1 MNRIHSIQ
9 KILDKDGF
17 LKGTFRPGILGAETL
32 DALCAW
38 CMYKRHASA
47 TPDELIPSVDFPQ
60 FVGDLIQG
68 VFNANL
74 GLRSNKWKLMSS
86 YYVKRQVA
94 FLHSINTIHRHF

>member
-17 LKGTFRPGILGAETL
+17 LKGAFRPGILGAETL

-74 GLRSNKWKLMSS
+74 GITIKQMEAYVELLREAASS
-86 YYVKRQVA
+86 FPPFDK
-94 FLHSINTIHRHF
+94 HDP

>member
-17 LKGTFRPGILGAETL
+17 LKGAFRPGILGAETL

-60 FVGDLIQG
+60 FVEDLISG

-74 GLRSNKWKLMSS
+74 GVTIKQMEAYVELLREAASS
-86 YYVKRQVA
+86 FPPFDK
-94 FLHSINTIHRHF
+94 HDP

>member
-17 LKGTFRPGILGAETL
+17 LKGAFRPGILGAETL

-38 CMYKRHASA
+38 YLQKRHASG
-47 TPDELIPSVDFPQ
+47 TDELISSVDFPQ

-74 GLRSNKWKLMSS
+74 GVTIKQMEAYVELLREAASGFPPFDK
-86 YYVKRQVA
+86 
-94 FLHSINTIHRHF
+94 HDP